1 MAKKRELL
9 VQEPDTT
16 GMSRTE
22 ADRARQS
29 AAVERIRAELTE
41 KVTDVLGGL
50 FKEPHEKGY
59 NPDAEKTKAECS
71 MRTHTAIA
79 LAEQLGITKSIEQN
93 SRPIGLV
100 VIKERIHDAREW
112 EAEARLVDAQV
123 VKR

>member
-1 MAKKRELL
+1 MARKRELL
-9 VQEPDTT
+9 IQEPNTE

-22 ADRARQS
+22 ADRARQN

-50 FKEPHEKGY
+50 FKQPNEKGY

-79 LAEQLGITKSIEQN
+79 LAEQLGITKSIQEQ
-93 SRPIGLV
+93 SRPLGLV
-100 VIKERIHDAREW
+100 VIRERIADPREW
-112 EAEARLVDAQV
+112 EAEAKLVDAKV
-123 VKR
+123 VKQ